1 VVFVLLFIDKKK
13 KKKEIFCRKTYHVPF
28 WGPLL
33 SIKTHIG
40 PAQITTTSVMS
51 QEVPKSLS
59 NVKHVILILSGKGGV
74 GKSSVTTQTALTLV
88 NMGFNVGVLDID
100 LTGPSLPRMF
110 GVEKKQVHQ
119 STQGWVPVQVY
130 SKSETT
136 SGGSLKLMS
145 LGFLLGDRGNSVVW
159 RGPKKTAMIKQFL
172 KDVVWSTD
180 EPLDYLLID
189 TPPGTSD
196 EHIAIAEELRYA
208 QPIDG
213 AIIVTTPQQV
223 ATADVRKEINFC
235 KKVNFN
241 ILGVIEN
248 MSGFI
253 CPYCAE
259 CTNIFSS
266 GGGEQLA
273 KQLDLRYLGNIP
285 IDPSFVELIEL
296 QDDKD
301 KKLIDLYQTSELRPI
316 MSDVIDKIL
325 HLNLE
330 SRI

>member
-1 VVFVLLFIDKKK
+1 
-13 KKKEIFCRKTYHVPF
+13 
-28 WGPLL
+28 
-33 SIKTHIG
+33 
-40 PAQITTTSVMS
+40 M
-51 QEVPKSLS
+51 
-59 NVKHVILILSGKGGV
+59 
-74 GKSSVTTQTALTLV
+74 
-88 NMGFNVGVLDID
+88 
-100 LTGPSLPRMF
+100 
-110 GVEKKQVHQ
+110 
-119 STQGWVPVQVY
+119 
-130 SKSETT
+130 
-136 SGGSLKLMS
+136 
-145 LGFLLGDRGNSVVW
+145 
-159 RGPKKTAMIKQFL
+159 
-172 KDVVWSTD
+172 
-180 EPLDYLLID
+180 LID

>member
-1 VVFVLLFIDKKK
+1 MSLEDQ
-13 KKKEIFCRKTYHVPF
+13 
-28 WGPLL
+28 
-33 SIKTHIG
+33 
-40 PAQITTTSVMS
+40 AQLQAQAQDQTP
-51 QEVPKSLS
+51 VPKSLS
-59 NVKHVILILSGKGGV
+59 SVRHVILILSGKGGV

-88 NMGFNVGVLDID
+88 NKGFRVGVLDID

-110 GVEKKQVHQ
+110 GVESKQVHQ
-119 STQGWVPVQVY
+119 SVHGWVPVEVY
-130 SKSETT
+130 NSNDTK

-145 LGFLLGDRGNSVVW
+145 LGFLIGDRGNSVVW

-172 KDVVWSTD
+172 KDVVWSGND
-180 EPLDYLLID
+180 GEPLDYLLID

-235 KKVNFN
+235 KKVNFE
-241 ILGVIEN
+241 ILGIVEN

-266 GGGEQLA
+266 GGGKQMAETLQLA
-273 KQLDLRYLGNIP
+273 YLGNIP
-285 IDPSFVELIEL
+285 IDPLFVEIIELQEDIQGKRLIEL
-296 QDDKD
+296 YE
-301 KKLIDLYQTSELRPI
+301 KLELKPI
-316 MSDVIDKIL
+316 METVIDRIL
-325 HLNLE
+325 MQNLP
-330 SRI
+330 SRIP

>member
-1 VVFVLLFIDKKK
+1 
-13 KKKEIFCRKTYHVPF
+13 
-28 WGPLL
+28 
-33 SIKTHIG
+33 
-40 PAQITTTSVMS
+40 MS

-130 SKSETT
+130 SKSETA

-325 HLNLE
+325 HLNLK